1 MSSVVTNNSGA
12 SQRIA
17 IVGSGISGMAAGWY
31 LSAQHEVTLFEA
43 DSRLGGHTATMDVN
57 VEGRSYAIDTGFIVF
72 NDWTY
77 PHFQRL
83 MATLGVVSQAT
94 EMSFSVH
101 ETARDFEY
109 NGHTLGSL
117 FAQRRNLF
125 NPRFYRL
132 LSDILR
138 FNKQATKALES
149 HQLDN
154 KALSEH
160 MTLGEYLDQ
169 NHYNRDFQQRYLLP
183 MGAAIWSA
191 SISDL
196 RAFPL
201 AFFIRFFRNHGLLSV
216 NHRPQWYTL
225 VGGSKS
231 YIPSLTAPYA
241 SRIHLNTPVTRITRE
256 RSGVTITTPAGS
268 QRFDQVVLACHAD
281 QALAMLGDATDVEKE
296 LLGAMPYQDNEVVL
310 HTDTA
315 LLPRRKRAW
324 ASWNY
329 RLDQRDSEERVSV
342 TYDMNILQR
351 IESDTTFC
359 VTLNDSASIDPSK
372 VLGRYTY
379 AHPQF
384 TLAGQAAQARHA
396 EISSAAQRTHF
407 CGAYWRNGF
416 HEDGVWSALRVAQA
430 LGCDEAAPP
439 PVPPSSLPAHELSTP
454 GLQTPQG
461 VEGLG

>member
-1 MSSVVTNNSGA
+1 MSAMASQSSGA

-31 LSAQHEVTLFEA
+31 LSAQHEVTLFESE
-43 DSRLGGHTATMDVN
+43 SRLGGHTATMDVN
-57 VEGRSYAIDTGFIVF
+57 VEGRPYAIDTGFIVF

-83 MATLGVVSQAT
+83 MATLGVASQAT

-125 NPRFYRL
+125 NPSFYRL
-132 LSDILR
+132 LGDILR

-149 HQLDN
+149 EQLP
-154 KALSEH
+154 AH

-169 NHYNRDFQQRYLLP
+169 HHYNRDFQQRYLLP

-201 AFFIRFFRNHGLLSV
+201 AFFVRFFRNHGLLSV

-225 VGGSKS
+225 LGGSKS
-231 YIPSLTAPYA
+231 YIASLTAPYA
-241 SRIHLNTPVTRITRE
+241 SRIHLNSPVTRITRD
-256 RSGVTITTPAGS
+256 STGVVITTSSGS
-268 QRFDQVVLACHAD
+268 QRFDQVVLACHSD
-281 QALAMLGDATDVEKE
+281 QALAMLGDASSAEQE
-296 LLGAMPYQDNEVVL
+296 ILGAMPYQDNEVVL
-310 HTDTA
+310 HTDIA

-329 RLDQRDSEERVSV
+329 RLDQRDSEARVSV

-351 IESDTTFC
+351 IDSDTTFC

-372 VLGRYTY
+372 VLGRYIY

-396 EISSAAQRTHF
+396 EISSTAHRTHF

-439 PVPPSSLPAHELSTP
+439 PAEPSALPAHEL
-454 GLQTPQG
+454 LTPQG

>member
-1 MSSVVTNNSGA
+1 MSSIA

-31 LSAQHEVTLFEA
+31 LSANHEVTLFEA
-43 DSRLGGHTATMDVN
+43 DSRLGGHTATMDVE
-57 VEGRSYAIDTGFIVF
+57 VEGRTYAIDTGFIVF

-83 MATLGVVSQAT
+83 LETLGVASQAT

-117 FAQRRNLF
+117 FAQRRNLLS
-125 NPRFYRL
+125 PSFYRL

-149 HQLDN
+149 KELP
-154 KALSEH
+154 EH

-169 NHYNRDFQQRYLLP
+169 HHYNRDFQRRYLLP

-201 AFFIRFFRNHGLLSV
+201 AFFVRFFRNHGLLSV

-225 VGGSKS
+225 VGGSNR

-241 SRIHLNTPVTRITRE
+241 SRIHLNTPVTRITRDNT
-256 RSGVTITTPAGS
+256 GVNITTPSGT
-268 QRFDQVVLACHAD
+268 QRFDHVVLACHAD
-281 QALAMLGDATDVEKE
+281 QALAMLGDASATEQEV
-296 LLGAMPYQDNEVVL
+296 LRAMPYQENEVVL

-315 LLPRRKRAW
+315 LLPRRRRAW

-329 RLDQRDSEERVSV
+329 RLDQRNAEERVSV
-342 TYDMNILQR
+342 TYDMNILQQ

-372 VLGRYTY
+372 VLGRYSY

-396 EISSAAQRTHF
+396 EISSAAYRTHF

-416 HEDGVWSALRVAQA
+416 HEDGVWSALRVAHH
-430 LGCDEAAPP
+430 LGCDEAIQPPQAPTT
-439 PVPPSSLPAHELSTP
+439 LPAHELVS
-454 GLQTPQG
+454 PQS

>member
-1 MSSVVTNNSGA
+1 MSGTA

-17 IVGSGISGMAAGWY
+17 IIGSGISGMAAGWY

-43 DSRLGGHTATMDVN
+43 DNRLGGHTATMDVE
-57 VEGRSYAIDTGFIVF
+57 VDGKPYAIDTGFIVF

-83 MATLGVVSQAT
+83 LETLGVPSQAT

-101 ETARDFEY
+101 ETDVDFEY

-117 FAQRRNLF
+117 FAQRRNLLR
-125 NPRFYRL
+125 PAFYRL
-132 LSDILR
+132 LRDILR
-138 FNKQATKALES
+138 FNKQATADLES
-149 HQLDN
+149 QR
-154 KALSEH
+154 LSSE
-160 MTLGEYLDQ
+160 MTLGEYLDK
-169 NHYNRDFQQRYLLP
+169 NGYGYAFQRRYLLP

-191 SISDL
+191 SIGDL

-201 AFFIRFFRNHGLLSV
+201 AFFVRFFRNHGLLSV

-225 VGGSKS
+225 VGGSKR
-231 YIPSLTAPYA
+231 YIPNLTAPYA
-241 SRIHLNTPVTRITRE
+241 SRIHLNTPVTRITR
-256 RSGVTITTPAGS
+256 SDTGVMITTAQGT
-268 QRFDQVVLACHAD
+268 QHFDQVVLACHAD
-281 QALAMLGDATDVEKE
+281 QALAMLGDPTPAERDI
-296 LLGAMPYQDNEVVL
+296 LGAMPYQDNEVVL

-315 LLPRRKRAW
+315 LLPRRQRAW

-329 RLDQRDSEERVSV
+329 RLDGRGAEERVSV
-342 TYDMNILQR
+342 TYNMNILQR
-351 IESDTTFC
+351 LESDTTFC
-359 VTLNDSASIDPSK
+359 VTLNDSASIDPGK

-384 TLAGQAAQARHA
+384 TLAGQAAQQRHSD
-396 EISSAAQRTHF
+396 ISSPARRTHF

-430 LGCDEAAPP
+430 LGCDEAATALES
-439 PVPPSSLPAHELSTP
+439 PSALPAQELMPNNSV
-454 GLQTPQG
+454 G
-461 VEGLG
+461 EGLG

>member
-1 MSSVVTNNSGA
+1 MSGTA

-17 IVGSGISGMAAGWY
+17 IIGSGISGMAAGWY

-43 DSRLGGHTATMDVN
+43 DSRLGGHTATMDVE
-57 VEGRSYAIDTGFIVF
+57 VDGKPYAIDTGFIVF

-83 MATLGVVSQAT
+83 LETLGVPSQAT

-101 ETARDFEY
+101 ETDVDFEY

-117 FAQRRNLF
+117 FAQRSNLLR
-125 NPRFYRL
+125 PAFYRL
-132 LSDILR
+132 LRDILR
-138 FNKQATKALES
+138 FNKQATADLES
-149 HQLDN
+149 QRLP
-154 KALSEH
+154 SE

-169 NHYNRDFQQRYLLP
+169 NGYGQTFQRRYLLP

-191 SISDL
+191 SIGDL

-201 AFFIRFFRNHGLLSV
+201 AFFVRFFRNHGLLSV

-225 VGGSKS
+225 VGGSRG
-231 YIPSLTAPYA
+231 YIPNLTAPYA
-241 SRIHLNTPVTRITRE
+241 SRIHLNTPVTRITR
-256 RSGVTITTPAGS
+256 SDTGVMVTTAQGT
-268 QRFDQVVLACHAD
+268 QHFDHVVLACHAD
-281 QALAMLGDATDVEKE
+281 QALAMLGDPTPAERDI
-296 LLGAMPYQDNEVVL
+296 LGAMPYQDNEVVL

-315 LLPRRKRAW
+315 LLPRRQRAW

-329 RLDQRDSEERVSV
+329 RLDGRGAEERVSV
-342 TYDMNILQR
+342 TYNMNILQR
-351 IESDTTFC
+351 LESGTTFC
-359 VTLNDSASIDPSK
+359 VTLNDSASIDPGK

-384 TLAGQAAQARHA
+384 TLAGQAAQQRHS
-396 EISSAAQRTHF
+396 EISSSARRTHF

-430 LGCDEAAPP
+430 LGCDEAATPP
-439 PVPPSSLPAHELSTP
+439 ENPSALPAHELMPNNSV
-454 GLQTPQG
+454 G
-461 VEGLG
+461 EGLG

>member
-1 MSSVVTNNSGA
+1 MSYVVTKNSGA

-17 IVGSGISGMAAGWY
+17 IVGSGISGMTAGWY
-31 LSAQHEVTLFEA
+31 LSGQHEVTLFEA
-43 DSRLGGHTATMDVN
+43 DSRLGGHTATMDVE
-57 VEGRSYAIDTGFIVF
+57 VAGRSYAIDTGFIVF

-83 MATLGVVSQAT
+83 LATLGVASQAT

-101 ETARDFEY
+101 ETTRDFEY

-117 FAQRRNLF
+117 FAQRSNLLS
-125 NPRFYRL
+125 PSFYRL
-132 LSDILR
+132 LSDIMR

-149 HQLDN
+149 
-154 KALSEH
+154 KALPEH

-169 NHYNRDFQQRYLLP
+169 NHYNRDFQRRYLLP

-196 RAFPL
+196 RSFPL
-201 AFFIRFFRNHGLLSV
+201 AFFVRFFRNHGLLSV

-225 VGGSKS
+225 IGGSKS
-231 YIPSLTAPYA
+231 YIPNLTAPYA
-241 SRIHLNTPVTRITRE
+241 SRIHLNTPVTRITRDNT
-256 RSGVTITTPAGS
+256 GVNVTTPLGT
-268 QRFDQVVLACHAD
+268 QHFDQVVLACHAD
-281 QALAMLGDATDVEKE
+281 QALAMLGDASDIEKE
-296 LLGAMPYQDNEVVL
+296 VLGAMPYQDNEVVL
-310 HTDTA
+310 HTDTS

-329 RLDQRDSEERVSV
+329 RLDQRDAEERVSV

-384 TLAGQAAQARHA
+384 TLAGQTAQARHA
-396 EISSAAQRTHF
+396 EISSAAHRTHF

-430 LGCDEAAPP
+430 LGCDEAVQPP
-439 PVPPSSLPAHELSTP
+439 DTPASLPAHELVS
-454 GLQTPQG
+454 PQG

>member
-1 MSSVVTNNSGA
+1 MSEVVSNSSGV

-17 IVGSGISGMAAGWY
+17 IIGSGISGMAAGWY
-31 LSAQHEVTLFEA
+31 LSTQHEVTLFEA
-43 DSRLGGHTATMDVN
+43 DSRLGGHTATME
-57 VEGRSYAIDTGFIVF
+57 VEVDGRSYAIDTGFIVF

-83 MATLGVVSQAT
+83 LETLGVASQAT

-101 ETARDFEY
+101 ETAQDFEY

-117 FAQRRNLF
+117 FAQRRNLL
-125 NPRFYRL
+125 NPSFYRL

-149 HQLDN
+149 
-154 KALSEH
+154 KALPEQ
-160 MTLGEYLDQ
+160 MTLGEYLDG
-169 NHYNRDFQQRYLLP
+169 NHYNHDFQRRYLLP

-201 AFFIRFFRNHGLLSV
+201 AFFVRFFRNHGLLSV

-225 VGGSKS
+225 VGGSNR
-231 YIPSLTAPYA
+231 YIPNLTAPYA
-241 SRIHLNTPVTRITRE
+241 ARIHLNTPVTRITRE
-256 RSGVTITTPAGS
+256 STGVNITTPSGT

-281 QALAMLGDATDVEKE
+281 QALAMLSDASDTEKAV
-296 LLGAMPYQDNEVVL
+296 LSAMPYQDNEVVL
-310 HTDTA
+310 HTDTS

-329 RLDQRDSEERVSV
+329 RLDQREAEERVSV

-351 IESDTTFC
+351 LESDTTFC
-359 VTLNDSASIDPSK
+359 VTLNDSASIDPAK

-396 EISSAAQRTHF
+396 EISSSAFRTHF

-416 HEDGVWSALRVAQA
+416 HEDGVWSALRVAHH
-430 LGCDEAAPP
+430 LGCDESVQPPNAPTA
-439 PVPPSSLPAHELSTP
+439 LPAHELVS
-454 GLQTPQG
+454 PQS

>member
-1 MSSVVTNNSGA
+1 MSMA

-43 DSRLGGHTATMDVN
+43 DARLGGHTATMDVA
-57 VEGRSYAIDTGFIVF
+57 VEGRPYAIDTGFIVF

-83 MATLGVVSQAT
+83 LATLGVASQAT

-101 ETARDFEY
+101 ETGRDFEY

-125 NPRFYRL
+125 NPAFYRL
-132 LSDILR
+132 LGDILR
-138 FNKQATKALES
+138 FNKQATQALDSE
-149 HQLDN
+149 QLPND
-154 KALSEH
+154 

-201 AFFIRFFRNHGLLSV
+201 AFFVRFFRNHGLLSV
-216 NHRPQWYTL
+216 SHRPQWYTL

-241 SRIHLNTPVTRITRE
+241 SRIHLNTPVTRITRD
-256 RSGVTITTPAGS
+256 STGVAISTPAGT

-281 QALAMLGDATDVEKE
+281 QALAMLGDASSVEQE
-296 LLGAMPYQDNEVVL
+296 VLGAMPYQDNEVVL
-310 HTDTA
+310 HTDTS
-315 LLPRRKRAW
+315 LLPRRRRAW

-329 RLDQRDSEERVSV
+329 RLDQRDSGARVSV
-342 TYDMNILQR
+342 TYDMNILQQ
-351 IESDTTFC
+351 IDSDTTFC
-359 VTLNDSASIDPSK
+359 VTLNDSASIDPDK

-384 TLAGQAAQARHA
+384 TLAGQTAQARHA
-396 EISSAAQRTHF
+396 EISATAKRTHF

-439 PVPPSSLPAHELSTP
+439 PAPPTALPAHELLTP
-454 GLQTPQG
+454 HG